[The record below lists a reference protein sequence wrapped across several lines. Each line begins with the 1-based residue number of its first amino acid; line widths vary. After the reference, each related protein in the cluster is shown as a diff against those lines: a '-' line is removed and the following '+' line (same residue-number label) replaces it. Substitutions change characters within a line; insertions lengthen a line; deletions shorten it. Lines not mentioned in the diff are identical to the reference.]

1 MDDRRLQRLVKMAVE
16 AERLEHP
23 AAGGVAGEVL
33 TATDGSEHL
42 SLARRDRVWWRAA
55 WIGGGLAAAACLTV
69 VFVMVRLP
77 GPVPTRI
84 AKGHAAGPE
93 VQPVPGEGSG
103 SARGEDRTAS
113 VPRGD
118 VTESEEGTVE
128 LASSRSES
136 DEAVLFAVYRGAN
149 GSCECVQVNDPDWG
163 SEKRLADV
171 SRHELLRAGLQDSCM
186 SMAPEVLVIGVEGKR
201 GTLPSSRQHA
211 ETIAR
216 RLGEQSLRGRDVSSL
231 AYAAMPDLPT
241 GTVVVAEKVS
251 IGP

>member
-33 TATDGSEHL
+33 TATEGSEHL
-42 SLARRDRVWWRAA
+42 SLARRDRAWWRAA
-55 WIGGGLAAAACLTV
+55 WIGGGLAAAACLTIA
-69 VFVMVRLP
+69 FVMVRLP
-77 GPVPTRI
+77 GPAPTRI
-84 AKGHAAGPE
+84 AKGGGAGPE
-93 VQPVPGEGSG
+93 VQPIPRERGGSEPGEV
-103 SARGEDRTAS
+103 
-113 VPRGD
+113 VPLPRRD
-118 VTESEEGTVE
+118 ATESGGGMVE
-128 LASSRSES
+128 LASRRSES

-149 GSCECVQVNDPDWG
+149 GSCECVQMNDPDWG

-186 SMAPEVLVIGVEGKR
+186 TMAPEVVVIGVEGKR

>member
-55 WIGGGLAAAACLTV
+55 WIGGGLAAAACLTIA
-69 VFVMVRLP
+69 FVMVRPP
-77 GPVPTRI
+77 GPAPTRI
-84 AKGHAAGPE
+84 AKGDGAGSE
-93 VQPVPGEGSG
+93 VQPVPHEVSG
-103 SARGEDRTAS
+103 SEPAEVAIL
-113 VPRGD
+113 PR
-118 VTESEEGTVE
+118 TESDEGTVK
-128 LASSRSES
+128 LASNRSES

-186 SMAPEVLVIGVEGKR
+186 TMAPEVLVIGVEGKR